1 MIDKVSLHP
10 VIHNKILSIMAK
22 KELCNDSFIS
32 VQKLDRSIIA
42 KVGHIKREIDTNNR
56 LSDKSIERLKKIL
69 SAKSNKGDFGG
80 PDDYFDKIFESIEKY
95 RNFDKLNDE
104 QKFWVYE
111 LMEETQWQMIEVDP
125 ESF

>member
-1 MIDKVSLHP
+1 
-10 VIHNKILSIMAK
+10 MAK

>member
-1 MIDKVSLHP
+1 MD
-10 VIHNKILSIMAK
+10 K
-22 KELCNDSFIS
+22 KELCNDFSIS
-32 VQKLDRSIIA
+32 KPKRDRSIIA

-69 SAKSNKGDFGG
+69 SAESNKDGFSG
-80 PDDYFDKIFESIEKY
+80 PDDYFDIIYESIEKY

-111 LMEETQWQMIEVDP
+111 LMEWTQWQMIEVDS
-125 ESF
+125 ETF